1 MSDKPETPPPS
12 RLRQWLQQTIPS
24 PDSLAG
30 NRWLQPIAHRLLA
43 PALWCN
49 APEPV
54 ARGVAI
60 GIFWAFVVPVAQIPL
75 ALLHC
80 VAWRANIP
88 AAAMAT
94 LVTNPLTLGFWLWLA
109 YRFGSLF
116 VNAPLQTE
124 SDLQVPA
131 TGLLNWLLTVGW
143 PVVVGMGC
151 FALGG
156 ALLGYALV
164 RSFWLM
170 HRWLVPHNH

>member
-1 MSDKPETPPPS
+1 MSHKPDTVPPS
-12 RLRQWLQQTIPS
+12 RLKQWFQQALPTQ
-24 PDSLAG
+24 DSLAG
-30 NRWLQPIAHRLLA
+30 NRWLRPIAHRLLA
-43 PALWCN
+43 QELWRN

-60 GIFWAFVVPVAQIPL
+60 GIFWAFVMPVAQIPL

-80 VAWRANIP
+80 VAWRGNIP
-88 AAAMAT
+88 AAAVAT
-94 LVTNPLTLGFWLWLA
+94 LINTPLTLGFWLWLA

-116 VNAPLQTE
+116 VDAPLQLE

-131 TGLLNWLLTVGW
+131 TGVLHWLLTVGW
-143 PVVVGMGC
+143 PVVVGMGS

-164 RSFWLM
+164 KIFWVL
-170 HRWLVPHNH
+170 HRWLTPRSD

>member
-131 TGLLNWLLTVGW
+131 TGLLDWLLTVGW

-164 RSFWLM
+164 RSFCLM